1 MKPRICLV
9 VSVRYFINWFL
20 MDQIEKLSHRYE
32 VTVLAKTDDVEVL
45 ARHGIDARVINVPI
59 ERPIRPWTDL
69 RALFALMRIFRRD
82 RYAIVHSIGPKAGL
96 LAMLAAFICRMPVR
110 VHTFV
115 GQVWVTRTGFG
126 RSVLKAVDRLIA
138 FAATHVLIDSFT
150 QRDFL
155 IHERVV
161 SDRKSRVLGHGS
173 LSGVNMKKFRPDA
186 AKRSRVRQESAIAE
200 QALLFLYMSR
210 LTRDKGALVMAEGF
224 RRFCEAGDS
233 TSHLIVVGPDE
244 EGLRPRIAEICS
256 SCRERLHFADYTE
269 VPEDYMA
276 AADVLCLPSYREG
289 FGSVLI
295 DAAAVGI
302 PAIASRIYGSE
313 EAIQENV
320 TGLLHAAGDHEQLA
334 QCMGRLA
341 ADAQLRSQLGRN
353 ARERAERCF
362 SEDLVTGAV
371 LQFYAEILAPPAVAV
386 N

>member
-1 MKPRICLV
+1 VKPRICLV

-20 MDQIEKLSHRYE
+20 IDQIEKLSRHYE
-32 VTVLAKTDDVEVL
+32 LTVLVKTDDLEIL
-45 ARHGIDARVINVPI
+45 ARRGIEARVINAPI

-69 RALFALMRIFRRD
+69 RALLGLIRIFRRD
-82 RYAIVHSIGPKAGL
+82 RFVLVHSIGPKAGL
-96 LAMLAAFICRMPVR
+96 LAMLAALLCRIPLR

-115 GQVWVTRTGFG
+115 GQVWVTRTGIA

-138 FAATHVLIDSFT
+138 LAATHVLIDSFS

-155 IHERVV
+155 VRERVV
-161 SDRKSRVLGHGS
+161 GERESRVLAYGS
-173 LSGVNMKKFRPDA
+173 LSGVNMTKFRPDA
-186 AKRSRVRQESAIAE
+186 DRRSRVRKELAIAE
-200 QALLFLYMSR
+200 PSVLFLYMAR

-244 EGLRPRIAEICS
+244 EGLRPRMAEICS
-256 SCRERLHFADYTE
+256 GCRERVHFADYTD

-276 AADVLCLPSYREG
+276 AADALCLPSYREG
-289 FGSVLI
+289 FGTVLI

-334 QCMGRLA
+334 ECMGRLA
-341 ADAQLRSQLGRN
+341 SDPLLRAQLGRN

-362 SEDLVTGAV
+362 SEDLVTAAL
-371 LQFYAEILAPPAVAV
+371 LQFYADILAPAAVAV